1 VTKNVWTRWP
11 SREALSR
18 AGVTRPRRLLAWATR
33 VGALGIAEIAQILF
47 PLAEHVIST
56 HADSPRAA
64 STDELRELA
73 GPAGSEMIAEP
84 TVAKAIERARS
95 LTPHNG
101 VVVIT
106 GSIYIVGEA
115 FGILQERVIVKT

>member
-1 VTKNVWTRWP
+1 MRDK
-11 SREALSR
+11 A
-18 AGVTRPRRLLAWATR
+18 
-33 VGALGIAEIAQILF
+33 IAEIAQILF
-47 PLAEHVIST
+47 PLAEHVIAT

-64 STDELRELA
+64 TTDELRELA
-73 GPAGSEMIAEP
+73 GSAGSEMIAEP
-84 TVAKAIERARS
+84 TVAKAIERARAI
-95 LTPHNG
+95 TPNNG